1 MINWKVRFNNPVFWA
16 SLIPLIVLFTQQLG
30 WDIVPENWEAA
41 FKTLLSILTLVGIL
55 NDPTTQGLSDSK
67 RAMSYD
73 EPK

>member
-1 MINWKVRFNNPVFWA
+1 MINLKVRFKNPTFW
-16 SLIPLIVLFTQQLG
+16 LTLVPLIVLFTQQLG
-30 WDIVPENWEAA
+30 LDLVPDNWEAA